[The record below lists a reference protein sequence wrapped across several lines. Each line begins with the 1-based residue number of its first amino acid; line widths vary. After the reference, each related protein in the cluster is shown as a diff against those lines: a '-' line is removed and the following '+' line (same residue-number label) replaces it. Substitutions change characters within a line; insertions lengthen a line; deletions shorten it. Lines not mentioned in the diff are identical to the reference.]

1 MEKEIKL
8 SIMIKPKDM
17 FQFLMHHFYT
27 HFSGIFGVILSLG
40 ALIVFFLNIGKG
52 EPTFMIALFIMASLF
67 TVLQPIQ
74 FWIKANQRV
83 KLNPMFK
90 EPLLY
95 TINQDGITV
104 EQKEDNVLLPWKDIR
119 TITESK
125 NVVFVYS
132 STVNAFILPKEQ
144 LGKDCQ
150 NVKEIMK
157 VNADKSIC
165 KLK

>member
-1 MEKEIKL
+1 MENEIKL
-8 SIMIKPKDM
+8 SIMINPKDM
-17 FQFLMHHFYT
+17 FRFLMRHFYT

-40 ALIVFFLNIGKG
+40 ALVVFFLNIGKG

-74 FWIKANQRV
+74 FWVKANQRV

-95 TINQDGITV
+95 TMNSEGITV
-104 EQKEDNVLLPWKDIR
+104 EQKEDNVLLPWKDVRSI
-119 TITESK
+119 IESK
-125 NVVFVYS
+125 NAIFVYS
-132 STVNAFILPKEQ
+132 SSVNAFILPKKQ
-144 LGKDCQ
+144 LGQDVQ

-157 VNADKSIC
+157 ANTDKNIC